1 MKHFEPGKLL
11 TLAIFRSHIDERLA
25 SVSPHEQV
33 RKFTLLARPFS
44 IEAGELTPKLSLRR
58 QTITANYAAL
68 IEAMYENK

>member
-1 MKHFEPGKLL
+1 M
-11 TLAIFRSHIDERLA
+11 
-25 SVSPHEQV
+25 
-33 RKFTLLARPFS
+33 LLARPFS